1 MGDYNNR
8 DDRSSGGYR
17 GGRSSF
23 GGGRGGFSRGGSR
36 GGFSGGSKSFGG
48 DRGDR
53 QMFDAVCD
61 NCGKSCQV
69 PFRPTQGK
77 PVYCSDCFEKMG
89 GRDRDQSNDR
99 QTSNDRP
106 RFEERPPR
114 PPQPPQGGPDFG
126 AINAKLDKILSI
138 LEPKAVA
145 ITEAQKKTESTEK
158 VSVKSADKSAKSVVA
173 KKPVKKVAS
182 EK

>member
-8 DDRSSGGYR
+8 DDRSGGGYR

-23 GGGRGGFSRGGSR
+23 GGSRGGFSRGGGR
-36 GGFSGGSKSFGG
+36 GGFGGGGRSFGG

-53 QMFDAVCD
+53 QMFDATCD

-99 QTSNDRP
+99 PRFEDRP
-106 RFEERPPR
+106 RA
-114 PPQPPQGGPDFG
+114 PQAQGGPDLG

-138 LEPKAVA
+138 LEPKNIVEVA
-145 ITEAQKKTESTEK
+145 EPKTVKLAEVVDLPKIKK
-158 VSVKSADKSAKSVVA
+158 A
-173 KKPVKKVAS
+173 VKKVAS
-182 EK
+182 EKKE

>member
-8 DDRSSGGYR
+8 DDRSGGGYR

-23 GGGRGGFSRGGSR
+23 GGGRGGFSRGGGR
-36 GGFSGGSKSFGG
+36 GSFGGGGRSFGG

-53 QMFDAVCD
+53 QMFDAICD

-89 GRDRDQSNDR
+89 GRDRDQS
-99 QTSNDRP
+99 SDRP
-106 RFEERPPR
+106 RFEDRPPR
-114 PPQPPQGGPDFG
+114 PQPPQGGPDFG

-138 LEPKAVA
+138 LEPKKVVEAAEPKTVKVA
-145 ITEAQKKTESTEK
+145 DVIDLPKIKK
-158 VSVKSADKSAKSVVA
+158 A
-173 KKPVKKVAS
+173 VKKVAS
-182 EK
+182 EKKE

>member
-1 MGDYNNR
+1 MGDYNR
-8 DDRSSGGYR
+8 DDRGGDRGGYR

-23 GGGRGGFSRGGSR
+23 GGSRGGFSRGGSR
-36 GGFSGGSKSFGG
+36 GGFGGGRSFGG

-53 QMFDAVCD
+53 QMFDATCD

-89 GRDRDQSNDR
+89 GRDRDQS
-99 QTSNDRP
+99 
-106 RFEERPPR
+106 FPPR

-138 LEPKAVA
+138 LEPKNVVEVA
-145 ITEAQKKTESTEK
+145 GPKTVKLTEVVDLPKIKK
-158 VSVKSADKSAKSVVA
+158 A
-173 KKPVKKVAS
+173 VKKVAS
-182 EK
+182 VKKE

>member
-8 DDRSSGGYR
+8 DDRSGGGYR

-23 GGGRGGFSRGGSR
+23 GGSRGGFSRGGSR
-36 GGFSGGSKSFGG
+36 GGFSGGGRSFGG

-53 QMFDAVCD
+53 QMFDATCD

-89 GRDRDQSNDR
+89 GRDRDQS
-99 QTSNDRP
+99 SDRP

-138 LEPKAVA
+138 LEPKQNADPE
-145 ITEAQKKTESTEK
+145 INSGLKKTVK
-158 VSVKSADKSAKSVVA
+158 VADVIDLPKI
-173 KKPVKKVAS
+173 KKVVKKVAS
-182 EK
+182 VKKE